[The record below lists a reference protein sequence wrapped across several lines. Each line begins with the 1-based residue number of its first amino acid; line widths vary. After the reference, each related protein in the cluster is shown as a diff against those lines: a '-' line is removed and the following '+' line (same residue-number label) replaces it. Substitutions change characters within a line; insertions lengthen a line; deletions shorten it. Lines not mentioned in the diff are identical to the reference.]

1 MLGMQ
6 PETHS
11 NPERIPGSNETNG
24 GLKMADLRRALV
36 QTGLSIL
43 VIFLLA
49 LFAGFHYR
57 QEITVFGERFV
68 ETLGGVGL
76 LLCYFSMDAFLLPLP
91 QDPFAVLALTGGMG
105 FGEVVFWAGTGSII
119 GGCFAFFV
127 ARMLGQTPW
136 FKNRFRG
143 RIEKGEAYMAKWG
156 VWAVVAAGLT
166 PFPYF
171 LVCWAGGVLRMS
183 FWRFLW
189 ASLAVRYVRV
199 ASYLWIIERG
209 MGS

>member
-1 MLGMQ
+1 MFGMQ
-6 PETHS
+6 VETQP
-11 NPERIPGSNETNG
+11 NPEQNQGSKGENG
-24 GLKMADLRRALV
+24 GLESAVLRRALL

-57 QEITVFGERFV
+57 QEIAAYGESFV
-68 ETLGGVGL
+68 EALGGFGL
-76 LLCYFSMDAFLLPLP
+76 LLCYFCMDAFMLPLP

-105 FGEVVFWAGTGSII
+105 FGEVVIWAGTGSII

-127 ARMLGQTPW
+127 AGKLGQTRW
-136 FKNRFRG
+136 FKQRFRG

-166 PFPYF
+166 PFPYSIA
-171 LVCWAGGVLRMS
+171 CWAGGVLRMG
-183 FWRFLW
+183 FWPFLW
-189 ASLAVRYVRV
+189 ASLAGRYVRV

-209 MGS
+209 MGF